1 MRQFIKNMKISRAI
15 LVVALVPT
23 LVAFVF
29 AGNTVIQEVH
39 KVSELERLETLTSLS
54 VKMSALVHEQQKERG
69 ATAVFLGSG
78 GKDFRAEMNA
88 QRQDTNKKR
97 EELHAYLSSFQ
108 AETFGQD
115 FARKLSSV
123 LQNLGKLDNVRAQV
137 DTVSIPAA
145 EAIGYFNA
153 LNGENLGVIAFM
165 ATLSPDASIVPSIV
179 GYTNFLE
186 SKERAGVE
194 RAVGSSQFAAG
205 RFTPENLDKFKSL
218 ITIQETYAN
227 VFLAYATPDQKAAFD
242 AVQNSGA
249 AKEVQRM
256 RGIAIASGM
265 QSDVGPSQGLGV
277 EGSYWFKMITEKING
292 LKGVE
297 DLLGG
302 DLIAQTASVKAT
314 ATKKQWIAIIVATI
328 ALLVTIGLSFAII
341 RTVNS
346 AFSEVVHAMG
356 ELAKGN
362 LDAKL
367 PAETKNEIGEMVRA
381 LHVFQENGRDN
392 KRLAQEQERENQEKL
407 KRAERVEELVNDFD
421 KKANELL
428 EGLAAAATEMEA
440 TSQSMSA
447 IAEETT
453 QQASSVA
460 SAATQAGAN
469 VNNVASATE
478 ELTASIQTIAG
489 QITQSSQNTRAASS
503 SVDQTKE
510 TMTRLAGSAEK
521 IGDVVRL
528 ITDIAEQTNLL
539 ALNATIEAAR
549 AGEAG
554 KGFAVVATEVKSLA
568 SETQKATDEIASV
581 IQSVQHETREAVE
594 SIEKVS
600 AVIAELT
607 ETATNIAASMEQQT
621 SATQEISRNVQEA
634 STGTNEVTQ
643 NITSV
648 SDAAGE
654 SGRAAGEVLDVAKQL
669 AERSQSMRNE
679 VETFLREI
687 RAA

>member
-1 MRQFIKNMKISRAI
+1 MRQLIKNMKISRAI

-23 LVAFVF
+23 LVAFSF
-29 AGNTVIQEVH
+29 AGNTVIQEVN
-39 KVSELERLETLTSLS
+39 KVAELERLETLTALS

-78 GKDFRAEMNA
+78 GKNFGKELNE
-88 QRQDTNKKR
+88 QRQDTNQKR
-97 EELHAYLSSFQ
+97 EALQTYLKSFHPD
-108 AETFGQD
+108 AFGQD
-115 FARKLSSV
+115 FSRKLNGV
-123 LQNLGKLDNVRAQV
+123 LQNLGKLDNVRSQV
-137 DTVSIPAA
+137 DALSIPTP
-145 EAIGYFNA
+145 EAIGYFTA

-205 RFTPENLDKFKSL
+205 RFTPANLDKFKSL
-218 ITIQETYAN
+218 ITIQNTYGN
-227 VFLAYATPDQKAAFD
+227 VFLAYATPSQADAFH
-242 AVQNSGA
+242 AVENGAA

-256 RGIAIASGM
+256 RDIAIASGVK
-265 QSDVGPSQGLGV
+265 SDVGPSQGLGV
-277 EGSYWFKMITEKING
+277 EGPYWFETITNKING

-297 DLLGG
+297 DILGN
-302 DLIAQTASVKAT
+302 DLIAQTASVKA
-314 ATKKQWIAIIVATI
+314 AAMKKQWIAIIIATI

-341 RTVNS
+341 RTVNAS
-346 AFSEVVHAMG
+346 FSEVVHAMG

-362 LDAKL
+362 LDTKL
-367 PAETKNEIGEMVRA
+367 PAETRNEIGEMVRA
-381 LHVFQENGRDN
+381 LHVFQENGREN
-392 KRLAQEQERENQEKL
+392 KRLAEEQERENKEKL

-489 QITQSSQNTRAASS
+489 QITQSSENTRAASS